1 MTSFSTLM
9 GNQKLL
15 PIIQASS
22 VSQGLAIGEA
32 MAAAGIHLVEVVLR
46 TEASLDVIKT
56 LKQELPALK
65 VGAGT
70 VTDAD
75 ILK

>member
-46 TEASLDVIKT
+46 TEASLGPPRSA
-56 LKQELPALK
+56 ER
-65 VGAGT
+65 GT
-70 VTDAD
+70 EG
-75 ILK
+75 KER